1 MIRAGVFIGVD
12 QTGNLQKLNDA
23 ATGAK
28 RMHAWAVAQ
37 GMPDKTHAKLITDEA
52 GKVSC
57 SQVFAAINEIID
69 GPGVDQLIVYF
80 AGHGVNINLGE
91 RWLLSDAP
99 RNPNEAVNVR
109 GSVEMARYCGIN
121 HVVIFSD
128 ACRVA
133 PDGIQAGNVH
143 GQEVFPNEGGGAKA
157 KPVDQFFA
165 CVLGRTAAE
174 IKDPAQAAGTF
185 RALYTDA
192 LLDALYGH
200 RDEPYEASTVNGD
213 NGRVIRPAALQAYLE
228 SEVPRRVQDLKLANK
243 VNQSPDAI
251 LTVHPY
257 WLSHIDGVAT
267 PPAAKRAGAAAPSPM
282 RGGSIRLETSVPRTT
297 LRSVTRTLVRSA
309 GQELPGLQR
318 EIARARTSL
327 HPEAERLAENIEQ
340 IAAPFGPDHFETECG
355 FKVRGANLVEC
366 FAPAAKSELLGT
378 ELARI
383 SALKGPAASAV
394 LRFDNDRGAVIPA
407 LAGFIAAL
415 TFQDGELVDV
425 SYEPS
430 SNNWRWSMYA
440 GRAEELRTLRAVA
453 ASASLRG
460 RFRLDDDDA
469 LNVARKMQYA
479 KGVDPTF
486 AVYAAYA
493 YHDLQA
499 LDRIREM
506 SGYLRGDL
514 GVTFFDLALLGRQ
527 LVDKNLDAQAGVVPF
542 VPLLSHGWALLRAN
556 RFKLHPKLD
565 GVSETL
571 VNDSLWS
578 LYSMRGLDKLK
589 EALASG
595 DLR

>member
-23 ATGAK
+23 AAGAR
-28 RMHAWAVAQ
+28 RMHAWALAQ
-37 GMPDKTHAKLITDEA
+37 GMPDKTHARLITDEM

-57 SQVFAAINEIID
+57 SQIFDAIKEIID

-80 AGHGVNINLGE
+80 AGHGVNNNLSE

-99 RNPNEAVNVR
+99 RNRNEAVNVR

-133 PDGIQAGNVH
+133 PDGIQASNVD
-143 GQEVFPNEGGGAKA
+143 GQEIFPNEGGGEKA
-157 KPVDQFFA
+157 RPVDQFFA

-174 IKDPAQAAGTF
+174 IKDPTQAAGTF

-200 RDEPYEASTVNGD
+200 RDEPYEASGINGD
-213 NGRVIRPAALQAYLE
+213 NGRVMKPAPLQAYLE
-228 SEVPRRVQDLKLANK
+228 SEVPRRVQGLKLTGK
-243 VNQSPDAI
+243 VNQNPDAI

-257 WLSHIDGVAT
+257 WLSHIDGAN
-267 PPAAKRAGAAAPSPM
+267 AASAAPM
-282 RGGSIRLETSVPRTT
+282 RGGPSGLESAPRTT

-309 GQELPGLQR
+309 GQALPGLQL

-327 HPEAERLAENIEQ
+327 HPEAERLAESIEH

-355 FKVRGANLVEC
+355 FKVRGASIVEC
-366 FAPAAKSELLGT
+366 YAADARSEVLGT

-383 SALKGPAASAV
+383 SKLIGPATSTL

-407 LAGFIAAL
+407 IDGFIAAL
-415 TFQDGELVDV
+415 TFQGGELVDV

-430 SNNWRWSMYA
+430 ANNWRWGHYA
-440 GRAEELRTLRAVA
+440 GHAEELRTLRAVA
-453 ASASLRG
+453 ASASQQG
-460 RFRLDDDDA
+460 RFRLDDSDA
-469 LNVARKMQYA
+469 PNIARKMQYA
-479 KGVDPTF
+479 KSVDPTF
-486 AVYAAYA
+486 AIYAAYA
-493 YHDLQA
+493 YQDLQA
-499 LDRIREM
+499 LERIREM
-506 SGYLRGDL
+506 SGFLRSGL
-514 GVTFFDLALLGRQ
+514 SVTFFDLALLARQ
-527 LVDKNLDAQAGVVPF
+527 LVGQSLDARSGVVPF
-542 VPLLSHGWALLRAN
+542 VPLLSQGWALLRAN
-556 RFKLHPKLD
+556 RFKLHPELE
-565 GVSETL
+565 GIQETL

-578 LYSMRGLDKLK
+578 LYSLRGVEMLR
-589 EALASG
+589 AAIYSG
-595 DLR
+595 DLK